1 MAGRIDSRLKELA
14 IELPEAPAPVANYV
28 PYVVTGNLVFISGQI
43 PLQDG
48 KIISVGTLGRDLEV
62 ADGQAAAR
70 LCALNVLAQ
79 LKVACGGELDRVER
93 CVRLGGFVNGTPDFG
108 QQPQVMNG
116 ASDLM
121 VEVFGEAGRHAR
133 FAVGAG
139 TLPGGASVEVEAVF
153 EIA

>member
-1 MAGRIDSRLKELA
+1 M
-14 IELPEAPAPVANYV
+14 ANYV
-28 PYVVTGNLVFISGQI
+28 PYVVTGKIVFISGQI
-43 PLQDG
+43 PLRDG
-48 KIISVGTLGRDLEV
+48 KIISVGTLGRDLDV
-62 ADGQAAAR
+62 AAGQAAAR

-79 LKVACGGELDRVER
+79 LKAACGGELDRVER
-93 CVRLGGFVNGTPDFG
+93 CVRLSGFVNSAPDFG
-108 QQPQVMNG
+108 QQPQVLNG

-133 FAVGAG
+133 IAVGAG

>member
-1 MAGRIDSRLKELA
+1 MAGRTDSHLEELA
-14 IELPEAPAPVANYV
+14 IELPEAPAPIANYV
-28 PYVVTGNLVFISGQI
+28 PYVVTGKLVFISGQI
-43 PLQDG
+43 PLHDG

-79 LKVACGGELDRVER
+79 LKAACGGELDRVER
-93 CVRLGGFVNGTPDFG
+93 CVRLGGFVNSSPDFG
-108 QQPQVMNG
+108 QQPRVLNG
-116 ASDLM
+116 ASDLI

-133 FAVGAG
+133 IAVGSG